1 MFRESALRCAMLK
14 QQDKMFEKAGMILYH
29 FFHHVKG
36 ECELL
41 DFNSMVRKLLDVI
54 GDNKSIDINK

>member
-1 MFRESALRCAMLK
+1 MLK

-54 GDNKSIDINK
+54 GDN